1 MIIAFANQK
10 GGVAKTTTCL
20 NLGAGLAM
28 RGYSTLLIDSDPQ
41 ASLSCYLGAEAGK
54 PTLGDW
60 LMDRTPFDQVVRA
73 TPHANLS
80 YVATN
85 ERLIADESL
94 MEQDKFKAIHYLKRK
109 TETLRDLYNFILIDT
124 MPSFSVLLANNLVAA
139 DQVVIPVKLEWLSI
153 QGLAPLL
160 AKLRDIQDNVKDLQI
175 LGILGTF
182 NRKGVT
188 ECHKCFTELEAQL
201 PGRVFATTIQL
212 NSKLAEAAGVGK
224 PIQHYDRLCQGFT
237 DYEELT
243 EEVIKKCH
251 VKKKAPAEAH

>member
-20 NLGAGLAM
+20 NLGAGLAL

-41 ASLSCYLGAEAGK
+41 ASLSCYLGGADGK

-60 LMDRTPFDQVVRA
+60 LMDRKPFDQVVRA
-73 TPHANLS
+73 TRHENLS
-80 YVATN
+80 YVAAN

-94 MEQDKFKAIHYLKRK
+94 IEQDKFKALHYLKRK
-109 TETLRDLYNFILIDT
+109 TETLRGRYDFILIDT
-124 MPSFSVLLANNLVAA
+124 MPSFSVLLATNLVAA

-175 LGILGTF
+175 LGILGLFTA
-182 NRKGVT
+182 KAT
-188 ECHKCFTELEAQL
+188 ECHKCLSELEAQL
-201 PGRVFATTIQL
+201 PGRVFTSTIQL
-212 NSKLAEAAGVGK
+212 NSKLAEAAGVGE
-224 PIQHYDRLCQGFT
+224 PIQHYDRSCQGFD
-237 DYEELT
+237 DYEKLT
-243 EEVIKKCH
+243 EEILIKCP
-251 VKKKAPAEAH
+251 VKKKAPAEAR

>member
-28 RGYSTLLIDSDPQ
+28 RGYSARLVDSDPQ

-60 LMDRTPFDQVVRA
+60 LMDRVPFDQVVRA

-94 MEQDKFKAIHYLKRK
+94 MEQDKFKAIHAV
-109 TETLRDLYNFILIDT
+109 
-124 MPSFSVLLANNLVAA
+124 M
-139 DQVVIPVKLEWLSI
+139 LSS
-153 QGLAPLL
+153 
-160 AKLRDIQDNVKDLQI
+160 
-175 LGILGTF
+175 T
-182 NRKGVT
+182 
-188 ECHKCFTELEAQL
+188 
-201 PGRVFATTIQL
+201 
-212 NSKLAEAAGVGK
+212 
-224 PIQHYDRLCQGFT
+224 
-237 DYEELT
+237 
-243 EEVIKKCH
+243 
-251 VKKKAPAEAH
+251 